1 MRRYETIVII
11 DPDLSSEVRD
21 PLFERIKDLFAQ
33 MEGFFIAL
41 EEWGAKKLAYEIKK
55 KHRGY
60 YARFDFCGS
69 GALINEVERLFQI
82 DDRVLKYMTVLLDK
96 TPDIEHIKEE
106 LAEAA
111 ETAKAAE
118 VAKADEAAKA
128 AEVAKADEAA
138 KAAEAAKADEAAK
151 AAKAAEAAK
160 ADEAAKAA
168 AEMEA
173 PSAEDIPESKP
184 EIEADKSETD
194 PAENAEEE

>member
-1 MRRYETIVII
+1 MRRYETIVIV

-21 PLFERIKDLFAQ
+21 PLFERIKDLITE

-69 GALINEVERLFQI
+69 GALVNEVERVFQI
-82 DDRVLKYMTVLLDK
+82 DDRVLKYMTALLDK

-118 VAKADEAAKA
+118 IAKA
-128 AEVAKADEAA
+128 AEAAEAA
-138 KAAEAAKADEAAK
+138 KAAEAA
-151 AAKAAEAAK
+151 
-160 ADEAAKAA
+160 EAAKAA
-168 AEMEA
+168 AEMET
-173 PSAEDIPESKP
+173 PSSEDIPESEP
-184 EIEADKSETD
+184 EIEADESETD
-194 PAENAEEE
+194 PAENKEEE